1 MESGANKPSN
11 AIMLWTPMVVFVA
24 SLVFVIG
31 FAMSLPI
38 DRIIIASAVVAI
50 MVFGGFFLA
59 FFLKKMTIETSD

>member
-11 AIMLWTPMVVFVA
+11 AIMLWAPMVVFVA

-59 FFLKKMTIETSD
+59 SFFKEDDYGNK

>member
-1 MESGANKPSN
+1 
-11 AIMLWTPMVVFVA
+11 MVVFVA

-59 FFLKKMTIETSD
+59 SFFKEDDYRNK